1 MFLPDPTVL
10 LVSWP
15 ALSAGYIVFGMVGFG
30 TTLVALPV
38 IAHVVSL
45 STAVPAIA
53 LTDFAAAIGNG
64 LRMNADVQRAE
75 VKRLVPPMLA
85 GSAVGAWIL
94 FAVPVRTLMLA
105 LGVFV
110 LLYALNG
117 LRPKAAP
124 RPAAPGW
131 AWWYGSAGG
140 VLSALFGAGGWVYSM
155 YLVRRLQQP
164 AQIRATQTAVLV
176 FSSSIRVGLFVIS
189 GTYWNVPLLV
199 FAACLVPA
207 IALGLFIGHRITL
220 RLDRARFLRLLHGV
234 LLVTGASLVAR
245 ALA

>member
-1 MFLPDPTVL
+1 MFLPDPAVL

-15 ALSAGYIVFGMVGFG
+15 SLTAGYIVFGMVGFG

-38 IAHVVSL
+38 IAHVVPL

-64 LRMNADVQRAE
+64 LRMNADVERAE
-75 VKRLVPPMLA
+75 VKRLVLPMVG

-110 LLYALNG
+110 LLYAVNG
-117 LRPKAAP
+117 LRSKSSA

-131 AWWYGSAGG
+131 AWWYGSVGG

-155 YLVRRLQQP
+155 YLARRLQEP

-176 FSSSIRVGLFVIS
+176 FSSSIRVGLFAVA
-189 GTYWNVPLLV
+189 GTYWSVPLLV

-207 IALGLFIGHRITL
+207 VAFGLFIGHRITL